1 MNESITSA
9 AIALFIC
16 AVGMVAAVLGLRGD
30 NERD

>member
-16 AVGMVAAVLGLRGD
+16 AVGMVAAAWSLRGD
-30 NERD
+30 DDRD